1 MENVSYSHINL
12 GSIKGFNDILYDE
25 NIDESNSGILK
36 LNKMDC
42 RTENNQNYKI
52 IRYDKSILNNDL
64 INSYGLC
71 RSIIINSD
79 NRVVGFAPPKSLK
92 PDTFLKLYPEKTPDI
107 VAEEFVEGTMINVF
121 FDPKNGLTGGWEIA
135 TRSTIGATSGFFK
148 CKNGKSFR
156 TMFLEAAAE
165 NNLILEN
172 LNRNFCY
179 SFVLQ
184 HPGNRIVVPF
194 NSPQLYLVAV
204 YLIDQSDKYNIKV
217 YKNEM
222 EKIKTSDWCGARI
235 KFPESYE
242 WDNYSDLINKYASMN
257 TSYDKLGFVLYNK
270 KTGERTKV
278 RNPVY
283 EEVRQ
288 LRGNQPKLQFQYLML
303 RKEGKVNEFL
313 KFYPENKSELSMFR
327 DQIHLFT
334 NTLYDNYVSCYI
346 RKEKPL
352 KEFSPQFRS
361 HMYNIHQVY
370 LNDLKTQTQKQNIK
384 LKNVINY
391 VNELEPTLLM
401 FSLNYNFRQHDI
413 DVIANTGVTNAI

>member
-12 GSIKGFNDILYDE
+12 GTIKGFNDILYDE
-25 NIDESNSGILK
+25 NIDETNLNILK
-36 LNKMDC
+36 LNKMEC
-42 RTENNQNYKI
+42 RTENNQSYKI

-79 NRVVGFAPPKSLK
+79 NQVVGFAPPKSLK
-92 PDTFLKLYPEKTPDI
+92 PDTFFKSYPEKTPDI

-121 FDPKNGLTGGWEIA
+121 FDPKIRLTGGWEIA

-156 TMFLEAAAE
+156 TMFLEAAAK
-165 NNLILEN
+165 NNLLLEN

-184 HPGNRIVVPF
+184 HPDNRIVVPF
-194 NSPQLYLVAV
+194 KSPQLYLVAV

-217 YKNEM
+217 YKNDM
-222 EKIKTSDWCGARI
+222 DKIKTSDWCGAMI
-235 KFPESYE
+235 KFPENYE
-242 WDNYSDLINKYASMN
+242 WESYSDLINKYASMN
-257 TSYDKLGFVLYNK
+257 TNYDKLGFVLYNK

-303 RKEGKVNEFL
+303 RKQGKVNEFL
-313 KFYPENKSELSMFR
+313 KFYPENKNELSMFR

-334 NTLYDNYVSCYI
+334 NTLYDNYLSCYI
-346 RKEKPL
+346 KKEKPL
-352 KEFSPQFRS
+352 KEFSPQFRTN
-361 HMYNIHQVY
+361 MFNIHQVY

-401 FSLNYNFRQHDI
+401 FSLNYNFRQQDI
-413 DVIANTGVTNAI
+413 DVIANANIV